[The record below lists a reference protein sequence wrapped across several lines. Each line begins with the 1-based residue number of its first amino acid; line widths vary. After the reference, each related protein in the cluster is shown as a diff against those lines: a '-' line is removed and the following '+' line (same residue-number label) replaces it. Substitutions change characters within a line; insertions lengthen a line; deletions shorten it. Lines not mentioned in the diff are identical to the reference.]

1 MIVTRRTSIRL
12 AIAGITLIAT
22 GRVALAGKVNAD
34 SRGIAIKGYDPV
46 AYFTEG
52 APVEGSDDFTA
63 MHDGATYW
71 FASAA
76 NRDAF
81 LADPEKY
88 APQYGGFCAY
98 AVAHDATAPIDPE
111 AFTVLD
117 GKLYL
122 NYSDH
127 VRAQWRNDAAKFIS
141 RANENW
147 PGLSG
152 Q

>member
-12 AIAGITLIAT
+12 AIAGVALIAT
-22 GRVALAGKVNAD
+22 ARAALAGKVNAD

-63 MHDGATYW
+63 THDGATYR

-81 LADPEKY
+81 LASPAKY

-98 AVAHDATAPIDPE
+98 AVAHDATASIDPE

-127 VRAQWRNDAAKFIS
+127 VRAQWRNDAAKFIT